1 MAAGGT
7 IALGSG
13 PDTVS
18 LVQTAVVHDGTIH
31 PGGAVRV
38 VLEAARALD
47 ADLFVGF
54 SGMDRDWWVE
64 RAPND
69 VAVLRETS
77 RDGSLNSIRT
87 ARSML
92 RLDIREYD
100 CVLTSGPATKF
111 FQPYDDQLRIHYLHH
126 PPLSSL
132 WFDGSLFAYL
142 VKTLD
147 RIETS
152 SIPHLLANSDLTATR
167 AFRHYNRT
175 PDRVL
180 PPPVDVGAFS
190 PDADRVQGQ
199 LVMVGRLERRKRT
212 TVAVDAMRE
221 LPEYTLK
228 LVGDGPLR
236 EEIERD
242 APPNVDVLGFVDD
255 ETLRTTV
262 EESVAGVFL
271 SEREDFGLTPI
282 EYLAAGTPVI
292 GVDEPNTNN
301 QIDDET
307 GVLVE
312 PTPED
317 VARGVR
323 AVTGRRWSRSDLRNR
338 ADAYGADRFRS
349 DLRAFVEAVY
359 F

>member
-1 MAAGGT
+1 M
-7 IALGSG
+7 
-13 PDTVS
+13 
-18 LVQTAVVHDGTIH
+18 QTAVIHDGTIH

-38 VLEAARALD
+38 VVEAARSLD

-54 SGMDRDWWVE
+54 SGMDRDWWAE

-69 VAVLRETS
+69 VTVLRKTS
-77 RDGSLNSIRT
+77 RDGILNSVRT

-92 RLDIREYD
+92 NLDIREYD

-142 VKTLD
+142 IKTID

-152 SIPHLLANSDLTATR
+152 SIPHLLANSNLTSTR

-175 PDRVL
+175 PDCVL
-180 PPPVDVGAFS
+180 SPPVDVEAFS
-190 PDADRVQGQ
+190 PNADRIEGQ
-199 LVMVGRLERRKRT
+199 LVMVGRLEGRKRT
-212 TVAVDAMRE
+212 TVAVEAMRV

-236 EEIERD
+236 DEIERQ
-242 APPNVDVLGFVDD
+242 APSNVDVLGYVDD
-255 ETLRTTV
+255 ATLRRTI
-262 EESVAGVFL
+262 EESVAGLFL
-271 SEREDFGLTPI
+271 AEREDFGLTPI
-282 EYLAAGTPVI
+282 EYLSAGTPVV

-301 QIDDET
+301 QIDQDT
-307 GVLVE
+307 GTLVE
-312 PTPED
+312 PTSEH
-317 VARGVR
+317 VAKGVR
-323 AVTGRRWSRSDLRNR
+323 DVTGRCWTRTDLRNR
-338 ADAYGADRFRS
+338 AEEYGADQFRS
-349 DLRAFVEAVY
+349 KLREFVETVY